1 MDFKVGGKVKVS
13 DLFGAAVKNAGVTIQ
28 PTLGGTHLSLVYA
41 NRSNS
46 SNFNQKFNIFFLRSL
61 EGGEGKDFIDTF
73 GIQMSLYGET
83 LGHIQPVFNKY
94 TSAV

>member
-1 MDFKVGGKVKVS
+1 MKVS
-13 DLFGAAVKNAGVTIQ
+13 DLLGAAVKNAGVTIQ

-46 SNFNQKFNIFFLRSL
+46 SNFNQKFNIFFPPRSL

-73 GIQMSLYGET
+73 GIQMSLHGET
-83 LGHIQPVFNKY
+83 LGHIQPVCNKY